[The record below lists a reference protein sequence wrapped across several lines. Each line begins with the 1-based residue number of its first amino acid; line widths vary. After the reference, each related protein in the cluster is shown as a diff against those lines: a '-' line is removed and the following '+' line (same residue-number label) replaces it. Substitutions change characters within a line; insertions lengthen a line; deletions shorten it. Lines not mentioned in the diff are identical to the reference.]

1 MFLSMYQDIANF
13 RKQPEEVIGMF
24 SEALQI
30 LDRNTTKY
38 MIDTMKQS
46 IEDLTQENAEKD
58 QVVAELRNN
67 LAEKDNTI
75 AELRAELQQ
84 LSGRKS

>member
-1 MFLSMYQDIANF
+1 
-13 RKQPEEVIGMF
+13 MF

-58 QVVAELRNN
+58 RI
-67 LAEKDNTI
+67 I
-75 AELRAELQQ
+75 AKLMLMTESSADI
-84 LSGRKS
+84 S

>member
-46 IEDLTQENAEKD
+46 IEDLKQKDVENQKTIAKKD
-58 QVVAELRNN
+58 
-67 LAEKDNTI
+67 KTI
-75 AELRAELQQ
+75 AEMNQIIAELKA
-84 LSGRKS
+84 KSNS